1 MRIIHYLT
9 DQKRGGIRPVD
20 PRRRGSGIV
29 AEAKLARRLVNNHGI
44 QTGSNR
50 RHALT
55 DLRPQCVNVPNRIG
69 VDSIKQRA
77 GFLNLL
83 FEFTVIGDISKI
95 ERIQKSAKLLD
106 GGFPQLLG
114 LTVGVLRETLT
125 QMFHHLRQS
134 RTQYLLN
141 LF

>member
-1 MRIIHYLT
+1 MAESGPSIRAVAGQASWL
-9 DQKRGGIRPVD
+9 KRNLPW
-20 PRRRGSGIV
+20 
-29 AEAKLARRLVNNHGI
+29 LVNNYIDI

-114 LTVGVLRETLT
+114 LTR
-125 QMFHHLRQS
+125 R
-134 RTQYLLN
+134 RPP
-141 LF
+141 